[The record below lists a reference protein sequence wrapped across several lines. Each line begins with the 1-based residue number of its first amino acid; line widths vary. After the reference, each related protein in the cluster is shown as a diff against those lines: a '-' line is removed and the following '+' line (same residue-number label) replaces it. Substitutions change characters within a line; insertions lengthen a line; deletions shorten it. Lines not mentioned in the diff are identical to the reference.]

1 MCWIINRGGFGWKL
15 PHRAAQGKR
24 KKTIRLPCLDTPR
37 KQRGAGPV
45 SESPRKQASEEIIP
59 KKKKRNVRGWQ
70 LAAVILFAATGFV
83 QQVGVTATQ
92 VGQAAT
98 KVDHAIGA
106 VCLLN

>member
-1 MCWIINRGGFGWKL
+1 M
-15 PHRAAQGKR
+15 A
-24 KKTIRLPCLDTPR
+24 
-37 KQRGAGPV
+37 
-45 SESPRKQASEEIIP
+45 

-70 LAAVILFAATGFV
+70 LAVVILFAATGFV

-106 VCLLN
+106 AAY